1 MKLIR
6 ILIILIFLLP
16 NVVLGLTFKSDGSVV
31 DNEGNI
37 IEPSKNTEVNISQF
51 EKDLERVSKD
61 SGFIDQDGKI
71 YFQDQ
76 ITDKSNSIIVIY
88 SHGSQGDQKIDKCLS
103 SWAKVPP
110 VIRDLH
116 NMKIKSY
123 VLKIYRLCSGVRGW
137 TNEEQDR
144 MWRAHEKLGKL
155 DLNLMAS
162 DGTQLMDKQKG
173 IQKLKVIKKKLD
185 ELIELGFD
193 KIILAGHSS
202 GGWQSLKLKTL
213 YPELITGVIGL
224 NPGAGGT
231 VQNRKDWPWWT
242 DVRYY
247 GFGKYNNLNALILT
261 HDKDNFNSSKD
272 YDVFKNIDSVKKIN
286 LTKSTCK
293 GKITLGGYH
302 GVTLTDCYSI
312 EETKSKNI
320 KNYLESLF

>member
-6 ILIILIFLLP
+6 TLIILIFLLP

-31 DNEGNI
+31 DSKGNI
-37 IEPSKNTEVNISQF
+37 KEPSKSTEVTISQF
-51 EKDLERVSKD
+51 EKDLETVSKD
-61 SGFIDQDGKI
+61 SGFIDQDGKM
-71 YFQDQ
+71 YSHDQ
-76 ITDKSNSIIVIY
+76 IRDKSNSIIVIY
-88 SHGSQGDQKIDKCLS
+88 SHGAQGDQKIDKCLS

-116 NMKIKSY
+116 NMKIKSH
-123 VLKIYRLCSGVRGW
+123 VIKIYRLCSGVRGW
-137 TNEEQDR
+137 TNKEQDR

-185 ELIELGFD
+185 EFIELGFD

-293 GKITLGGYH
+293 GKISLGGYH
-302 GVTLTDCYSI
+302 GITLTDCYSI

>member
-6 ILIILIFLLP
+6 TLIILIFLLP
-16 NVVLGLTFKSDGSVV
+16 NVVLSLTFKSDGSVV
-31 DNEGNI
+31 DSKGNI
-37 IEPSKNTEVNISQF
+37 KEPSKSTEVNISQF
-51 EKDLERVSKD
+51 EKDLETVSKD
-61 SGFIDQDGKI
+61 SGFIDQDGKM
-71 YFQDQ
+71 YSHDQ
-76 ITDKSNSIIVIY
+76 ITDISNSIIVIY
-88 SHGSQGDQKIDKCLS
+88 SHGAQGDQKIDKCLS

-116 NMKIKSY
+116 NMKIKSH
-123 VLKIYRLCSGVRGW
+123 VIKIYRLCSGVRGW
-137 TNEEQDR
+137 TNKEQER

-155 DLNLMAS
+155 DFNLKAS

-247 GFGKYNNLNALILT
+247 GFGKYDNLNALILT

-272 YDVFKNIDSVKKIN
+272 YDVFKNINSVKKIN

-293 GKITLGGYH
+293 GKISLGGYH
-302 GVTLTDCYSI
+302 GITLTDCYLI

>member
-6 ILIILIFLLP
+6 TLILLIFLLP
-16 NVVLGLTFKSDGSVV
+16 NFALGLTFKSDGSVV
-31 DNEGNI
+31 DGKGNI
-37 IEPSKNTEVNISQF
+37 IEPSKSNEVNISQF

-88 SHGSQGDQKIDKCLS
+88 SHGAQGDQKIDKCLS
-103 SWAKVPP
+103 SWAKAPP

-116 NMKIKSY
+116 NVKIKSY
-123 VLKIYRLCSGVRGW
+123 VIKIYRLCSGVRGW
-137 TNEEQDR
+137 TNKEQDR

-155 DLNLMAS
+155 DLNLIAS

-247 GFGKYNNLNALILT
+247 GFGKYNNLNALIMT

>member
-1 MKLIR
+1 VKLIR
-6 ILIILIFLLP
+6 TLIILIFLLP
-16 NVVLGLTFKSDGSVV
+16 NVVLSLTFKSDGSVV
-31 DNEGNI
+31 DKEGNI

-61 SGFIDQDGKI
+61 SGFIDQNGKI
-71 YFQDQ
+71 YSHDQ

-88 SHGSQGDQKIDKCLS
+88 SHGAQGDQKIDKCLS

-116 NMKIKSY
+116 NMKIKSH
-123 VLKIYRLCSGVRGW
+123 VIKIYRLCSGVRGW
-137 TNEEQDR
+137 TNKEQDR

-247 GFGKYNNLNALILT
+247 GFGKYNNLNALIMT

-302 GVTLTDCYSI
+302 GVTLTNCYSI

-320 KNYLESLF
+320 KNYLERLF

>member
-6 ILIILIFLLP
+6 TLIILIFLLP
-16 NVVLGLTFKSDGSVV
+16 NVVLSLTFKSDGSVV
-31 DNEGNI
+31 DSKGNI
-37 IEPSKNTEVNISQF
+37 KEPSKNTEVNISQF
-51 EKDLERVSKD
+51 EKDLETVSKD
-61 SGFIDQDGKI
+61 SGFIDQDGKM
-71 YFQDQ
+71 YSHDQ

-88 SHGSQGDQKIDKCLS
+88 SHGAQGDQKIDKCLS

-116 NMKIKSY
+116 NMKIKSH
-123 VLKIYRLCSGVRGW
+123 VIKIYRLCSGVRGW
-137 TNEEQDR
+137 TNKEQDR

-272 YDVFKNIDSVKKIN
+272 YDVFKNINSVKKIN

-293 GKITLGGYH
+293 GKISLGGYH
-302 GVTLTDCYSI
+302 GITLTNCYLI

>member
-6 ILIILIFLLP
+6 TLIILIFLLP
-16 NVVLGLTFKSDGSVV
+16 NFALGLTFKSDGSVV

-123 VLKIYRLCSGVRGW
+123 VLKIYRLCSGVRGG

-155 DLNLMAS
+155 DLNLIAS

-247 GFGKYNNLNALILT
+247 GFGKYNNLNALIMT

-272 YDVFKNIDSVKKIN
+272 SDVFKNIESEKKIN

-293 GKITLGGYH
+293 GKISLGGYH
-302 GVTLTDCYSI
+302 GITLTNCYLI

>member
-1 MKLIR
+1 M
-6 ILIILIFLLP
+6 FLLP
-16 NVVLGLTFKSDGSVV
+16 NVALGLTFKSDGSVV
-31 DNEGNI
+31 DGKGNI
-37 IEPSKNTEVNISQF
+37 IETSKSTEVNISQF

-61 SGFIDQDGKI
+61 SGFIDQEGKI

-76 ITDKSNSIIVIY
+76 IKDKKNSIIVIY
-88 SHGSQGDQKIDKCLS
+88 SHGAQGDQRIDKCLS

-123 VLKIYRLCSGVRGW
+123 LIKIYRLCSGVRGW
-137 TNEEQDR
+137 TNEEQER
-144 MWRAHEKLGKL
+144 MWRAHGKLGKL
-155 DLNLMAS
+155 DLNLTAS
-162 DGTQLMDKQKG
+162 DGTQLMNKQKG
-173 IQKLKVIKKKLD
+173 NQKLIVIKKKLD

-242 DVRYY
+242 EVRYY
-247 GFGKYNNLNALILT
+247 GFGEYNNLNALIPV
-261 HDKDNFNSSKD
+261 S
-272 YDVFKNIDSVKKIN
+272 Y
-286 LTKSTCK
+286 
-293 GKITLGGYH
+293 TLLRAH
-302 GVTLTDCYSI
+302 
-312 EETKSKNI
+312 ETQ
-320 KNYLESLF
+320 

>member
-6 ILIILIFLLP
+6 TLIILIFLLP

-31 DNEGNI
+31 DSKGNI
-37 IEPSKNTEVNISQF
+37 KEPSKSTEVNISQF
-51 EKDLERVSKD
+51 EKDLEVVSKD
-61 SGFIDQDGKI
+61 SGFIDQDGKM
-71 YFQDQ
+71 YSHDQ
-76 ITDKSNSIIVIY
+76 IIDKSNSIIVIY
-88 SHGSQGDQKIDKCLS
+88 SHGAQGDQKIDKCLS

-116 NMKIKSY
+116 NMKIKSH
-123 VLKIYRLCSGVRGW
+123 VIKIYRLCSGVRGW
-137 TNEEQDR
+137 TNKEQDR
-144 MWRAHEKLGKL
+144 MRRAHEKLGKL

-213 YPELITGVIGL
+213 YPQLITGVIGL

-293 GKITLGGYH
+293 GKISLGGYH
-302 GVTLTDCYSI
+302 GITLSDCYSI

>member
-1 MKLIR
+1 MRLIR
-6 ILIILIFLLP
+6 TLILLIFLLP
-16 NVVLGLTFKSDGSVV
+16 NVALGLTFKSDGSVE
-31 DNEGNI
+31 DSKGNI
-37 IEPSKNTEVNISQF
+37 IEPSKSNEVNISQF

-61 SGFIDQDGKI
+61 SGFIDQNGKI
-71 YFQDQ
+71 YSHDQ

-88 SHGSQGDQKIDKCLS
+88 SHGAQGDQKIDKCLS

-116 NMKIKSY
+116 NVKIKSY
-123 VLKIYRLCSGVRGW
+123 VIKIYRLCSGVRGW
-137 TNEEQDR
+137 TNEEQDK
-144 MWRAHEKLGKL
+144 MWRSFEKLGKL
-155 DLNLMAS
+155 DLSLMAS

-272 YDVFKNIDSVKKIN
+272 YNVFENIESVKKIN

-293 GKITLGGYH
+293 GKISLGGYH
-302 GVTLTDCYSI
+302 GVTLTDCYST

-320 KNYLESLF
+320 KNYLEKLF

>member
-6 ILIILIFLLP
+6 TLIILIFLLP
-16 NVVLGLTFKSDGSVV
+16 NVVLSLTFKSDGSVV
-31 DNEGNI
+31 DSKGNI
-37 IEPSKNTEVNISQF
+37 KEHSKRTEVNISQF
-51 EKDLERVSKD
+51 EKDLEMVSKD
-61 SGFIDQDGKI
+61 SGFIDQDGKM
-71 YFQDQ
+71 YSHDQ

-88 SHGSQGDQKIDKCLS
+88 SHGAQGDQKIDKCLS

-155 DLNLMAS
+155 DLNLIAS

-247 GFGKYNNLNALILT
+247 GFGKYNNLNALIMT

>member
-1 MKLIR
+1 MRLIR
-6 ILIILIFLLP
+6 TLILLIFLLP
-16 NVVLGLTFKSDGSVV
+16 NVALGLTFKSDGSVE
-31 DNEGNI
+31 DSKGNI
-37 IEPSKNTEVNISQF
+37 IEPSKSNEVNISQF

-61 SGFIDQDGKI
+61 SGFIDQNGKI
-71 YFQDQ
+71 YSHDQ

-88 SHGSQGDQKIDKCLS
+88 SHGAQGDQKIDKCLS

-116 NMKIKSY
+116 NVKIKSY
-123 VLKIYRLCSGVRGW
+123 VIKIYRLCSGVRGW
-137 TNEEQDR
+137 TNEEQDK
-144 MWRAHEKLGKL
+144 MWRAYEKLGKL
-155 DLNLMAS
+155 DLSLMAS

-202 GGWQSLKLKTL
+202 GGWQSLKLQTL

-293 GKITLGGYH
+293 GKISLGGYH
-302 GVTLTDCYSI
+302 GITLTDCYLI
-312 EETKSKNI
+312 EETKIKNI

>member
-6 ILIILIFLLP
+6 TLIILIFLLP
-16 NVVLGLTFKSDGSVV
+16 NVVLSLTFKSDGSVV
-31 DNEGNI
+31 DSKGNI
-37 IEPSKNTEVNISQF
+37 KEPSKSTEVNISQF
-51 EKDLERVSKD
+51 EKDLETVSKD
-61 SGFIDQDGKI
+61 SGFIDQDGKM
-71 YFQDQ
+71 YSHDQ

-88 SHGSQGDQKIDKCLS
+88 SHGAQGDQKIDKCLS

-116 NMKIKSY
+116 NVKIKSY
-123 VLKIYRLCSGVRGW
+123 VIKIYRLCSGVRGW

-155 DLNLMAS
+155 DLNLIAS

-247 GFGKYNNLNALILT
+247 GFGKYDNLNALILT

-312 EETKSKNI
+312 EESKSKNI